1 MEEQTAKE
9 KTKVTLLAPS
19 RQVLP
24 PPVGSLPHQK
34 VKTVQAKTSLPTL
47 LLVQVLSP
55 AEVFPPAGAFPPER
69 QKSQHQ
75 VSVLL
80 PMGFRSRSSPLSHL
94 SAPRFLLQL
103 QNAQLLKLIQLL
115 PVRIP
120 QAPASASASPYSL
133 AVLLMKKRTRQL
145 LHLLLHPEPPLGPG
159 LPHYF
164 QHQHISSPAHILPV
178 EFG

>member
-1 MEEQTAKE
+1 M
-9 KTKVTLLAPS
+9 TLLAPS

-24 PPVGSLPHQK
+24 PPVGSLPHLK

-47 LLVQVLSP
+47 LPVQ
-55 AEVFPPAGAFPPER
+55 VFPPARAFPPET

-75 VSVLL
+75 APVLL
-80 PMGFRSRSSPLSHL
+80 PMGFRARSSPLSHL
-94 SAPRFLLQL
+94 SAPRVLLQL
-103 QNAQLLKLIQLL
+103 QNAQLLKLIRRL
-115 PVRIP
+115 PAQIP
-120 QAPASASASPYSL
+120 QAPASASASPYSP

-159 LPHYF
+159 LPLYF
-164 QHQHISSPAHILPV
+164 QHQHISSPTHILPV